1 MKRDF
6 ENFFFLQGTPRLNKK
21 LLELH
26 KGKKCNLNSG
36 HVW

>member
-6 ENFFFLQGTPRLNKK
+6 ENFFFLQGTSRLNEK

-26 KGKKCNLNSG
+26 KKEM
-36 HVW
+36 